1 MRSDALAGVVLPQ
14 NRFTFI
20 WNRAMEDLQFK
31 SEIVLVFYYVLEM
44 FKENSIKKWLDVFR
58 HCPKKYN
65 LHHEWSGCIGTLVST
80 YMTGTQTRQVP
91 LHPVHPSMTGSTYIR
106 RFRFLW
112 EIPLYLQ
119 LFFCFQVC
127 LFICVHCT
135 EYYLFNKEGS
145 TMKVTVLFTLP
156 LPQSNLTYHNNL
168 Q

>member
-1 MRSDALAGVVLPQ
+1 MPWLEWSFHRIDSHLSGIGRWRIYSLSQKQFQYFIMFWRCSRKIPSKSGQMYSDTV
-14 NRFTFI
+14 
-20 WNRAMEDLQFK
+20 
-31 SEIVLVFYYVLEM
+31 
-44 FKENSIKKWLDVFR
+44 
-58 HCPKKYN
+58 PKKYN
-65 LHHEWSGCIGTLVST
+65 LHQEWSGCIGTLVST

-135 EYYLFNKEGS
+135 VYYLFNREGS